1 MLQSASGYCGA
12 FSARSLPGQPR
23 TRRTDVKQ
31 ISLEEAQL
39 LFDLG
44 ASVYWFSNWQDGWL
58 RITGKRPGTF
68 DDDNSTLWGV
78 PEE

>member
-1 MLQSASGYCGA
+1 M
-12 FSARSLPGQPR
+12 
-23 TRRTDVKQ
+23 KQ
-31 ISLEEAQL
+31 ITLEEAQL

-68 DDDNSTLWGV
+68 DDNSTLWGV
-78 PEE
+78 EEEQSDE